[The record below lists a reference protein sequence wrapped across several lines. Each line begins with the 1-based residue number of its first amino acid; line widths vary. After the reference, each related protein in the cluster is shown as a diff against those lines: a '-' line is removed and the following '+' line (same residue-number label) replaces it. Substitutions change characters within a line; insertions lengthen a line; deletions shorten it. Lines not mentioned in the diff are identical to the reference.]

1 VWYSN
6 IAVHRGNILA
16 WILKYQPEGPFMFI
30 DEQTF
35 NSMPIGKQLTAPIYY
50 VEGMANHTL

>member
-1 VWYSN
+1 
-6 IAVHRGNILA
+6 
-16 WILKYQPEGPFMFI
+16 MFI